1 MLTTGDE
8 GMRKALTLEKI
19 QDIYSRLAM
28 HYDTL
33 HRLLTAGAD
42 QRGRRMLVE
51 KTITSEER
59 ILDCGAGTGNCGL
72 LAAKMS

>member
-1 MLTTGDE
+1 
-8 GMRKALTLEKI
+8 MRKALTREKI
-19 QDIYSRLAM
+19 QDIYSRLAV

-59 ILDCGAGTGNCGL
+59 IL
-72 LAAKMS
+72 